1 MQNILK
7 QINALKENKMEADDK
22 NFDEMYAKMFGKLP
36 MSESK
41 VEDEGEKYKIDDS
54 IVSVPTENISI
65 FNDDSY
71 SSIPNYK
78 FIGIAFSTYIII
90 EMEKELYIIDQHA
103 AHERIMYEK
112 VKKNFYAEEEKDS
125 QLMILPDI
133 ITLTHKEMDIAREN
147 MELFKK
153 AGFIH
158 TKKEQIGKVFDKDTI
173 AKQLLITKEMYF
185 KNKNANM

>member
-41 VEDEGEKYKIDDS
+41 VEDEGEKYKIDDT

-78 FIGIAFSTYIII
+78 FIGIAFFYI
-90 EMEKELYIIDQHA
+90 YNN
-103 AHERIMYEK
+103 R
-112 VKKNFYAEEEKDS
+112 N
-125 QLMILPDI
+125 
-133 ITLTHKEMDIAREN
+133 
-147 MELFKK
+147 
-153 AGFIH
+153 G
-158 TKKEQIGKVFDKDTI
+158 
-173 AKQLLITKEMYF
+173 
-185 KNKNANM
+185 